1 MFLKIITNWGWTM
14 YLHKENKEL
23 FRDII
28 SIVSERKNVTTD
40 IVEKD
45 YYVTMIL
52 YLLSQKEIEIIFK
65 GGTSLSKA
73 YGVIDRFSEDIDIT
87 FKEHLGESRRKKLKY
102 NILKPI
108 AEDLE
113 IEIKNHPHDAAYY
126 TEINLLDLA
135 KCKYGEDFSR
145 YIEKNFSNFSGLSPF
160 VKLETALMS
169 YSFPTERRQI
179 SNYIYDTLK
188 NEEPELIKKYN
199 LIPFEMSVQCINRTL
214 ADKIF
219 AVCDYYLQ
227 GKAQRNSRHL
237 YDIFKLLNYVEIDEE
252 FVELMMKVRE
262 HRKTVGEKIAP
273 AANENV
279 DILQLAREIYDSR
292 FYENDYHNTTENIIS
307 DEIDYSIVIERYIQ
321 VVKELFEK

>member
-52 YLLSQKEIEIIFK
+52 YLLSQKEIEVIFK

-113 IEIKNHPHDAAYY
+113 IEIKNWKDIESDKNYNHYDFYY
-126 TEINLLDLA
+126 NSVSD
-135 KCKYGEDFSR
+135 
-145 YIEKNFSNFSGLSPF
+145 NSNFSGLSPF

-199 LIPFEMSVQCINRTL
+199 LIPFEMSVQCLNRTL

-292 FYENDYHNTTENIIS
+292 FYENY
-307 DEIDYSIVIERYIQ
+307 
-321 VVKELFEK
+321 

>member
-52 YLLSQKEIEIIFK
+52 YLLSQKEIEVIFK

-113 IEIKNHPHDAAYY
+113 IEIKNWKDIESDKNYNHYDFYY
-126 TEINLLDLA
+126 NSVSD
-135 KCKYGEDFSR
+135 
-145 YIEKNFSNFSGLSPF
+145 NSNFSGLSPF

-219 AVCDYYLQ
+219 AICDYYLQ

>member
-14 YLHKENKEL
+14 DLHKENKEL

-45 YYVTMIL
+45 YYVKMIL
-52 YLLSQKEIEIIFK
+52 YLLSKKEIEVIFK

-113 IEIKNHPHDAAYY
+113 IEIKNWKDIESDKNYNHYDFYY
-126 TEINLLDLA
+126 NSVSD
-135 KCKYGEDFSR
+135 
-145 YIEKNFSNFSGLSPF
+145 NSNFSGLAPF

-199 LIPFEMSVQCINRTL
+199 LIPFEMSVQCLNRTL

>member
-52 YLLSQKEIEIIFK
+52 YLLSQKEIEVIFK

-113 IEIKNHPHDAAYY
+113 IEIKNWKDIESDKNYNHYDFYY
-126 TEINLLDLA
+126 NSVSD
-135 KCKYGEDFSR
+135 
-145 YIEKNFSNFSGLSPF
+145 NSNFSGLSPF

-199 LIPFEMSVQCINRTL
+199 LIPFEMSVQCLNRTL

-292 FYENDYHNTTENIIS
+292 FYENDYHNTTENRIS

>member
-52 YLLSQKEIEIIFK
+52 YLLSQKEIEVIFK

-113 IEIKNHPHDAAYY
+113 IEIKNWKDIESDKNYNHYDFYY
-126 TEINLLDLA
+126 NSASD
-135 KCKYGEDFSR
+135 
-145 YIEKNFSNFSGLSPF
+145 NSNFSGLSPF

-199 LIPFEMSVQCINRTL
+199 LIPFEMSVQCLNRTL

>member
-1 MFLKIITNWGWTM
+1 M

-52 YLLSQKEIEIIFK
+52 YLLSQKEIEVIFK

-113 IEIKNHPHDAAYY
+113 IEIKNWKDIESDKNYNHYDFYY
-126 TEINLLDLA
+126 NSVSD
-135 KCKYGEDFSR
+135 
-145 YIEKNFSNFSGLSPF
+145 NSNFSGLSPF

-273 AANENV
+273 SANENV

>member
-40 IVEKD
+40 IVEKN

-113 IEIKNHPHDAAYY
+113 IEIKNWKDIESDKNYNHYDFYY
-126 TEINLLDLA
+126 NSVSD
-135 KCKYGEDFSR
+135 
-145 YIEKNFSNFSGLSPF
+145 NSNFSGLSPF

-252 FVELMMKVRE
+252 FIDVTMSMSISPSEF
-262 HRKTVGEKIAP
+262 EKIQTMVFNKSLESKLKNMFKHRA
-273 AANENV
+273 
-279 DILQLAREIYDSR
+279 DGRRLYARENIVEAAILVVIKERPKIYD
-292 FYENDYHNTTENIIS
+292 ED
-307 DEIDYSIVIERYIQ
+307 VING
-321 VVKELFEK
+321 VVQLSYKKEV

>member
-52 YLLSQKEIEIIFK
+52 YLLSQKEIEVIFK

-113 IEIKNHPHDAAYY
+113 IEIKNWKDIESDKNYNHYDFYY
-126 TEINLLDLA
+126 NSVSD
-135 KCKYGEDFSR
+135 
-145 YIEKNFSNFSGLSPF
+145 NSNFSGLSPF

-273 AANENV
+273 AANENI

>member
-113 IEIKNHPHDAAYY
+113 IEIKNWKDIESDKNYNHYDFYY
-126 TEINLLDLA
+126 NSVSD
-135 KCKYGEDFSR
+135 
-145 YIEKNFSNFSGLSPF
+145 NSNFSGLSPF

-321 VVKELFEK
+321 VVKKLFEK

>member
-73 YGVIDRFSEDIDIT
+73 YGVIDRFLEDIDIT

-113 IEIKNHPHDAAYY
+113 IEIKNWKDIESDKNYNHYDFYY
-126 TEINLLDLA
+126 NSVSD
-135 KCKYGEDFSR
+135 
-145 YIEKNFSNFSGLSPF
+145 NSNFSGLSPF
-160 VKLETALMS
+160 IKLETALMS

>member
-52 YLLSQKEIEIIFK
+52 YLLSQKEIEVIFK

-113 IEIKNHPHDAAYY
+113 IEIKNWKD
-126 TEINLLDLA
+126 
-135 KCKYGEDFSR
+135 
-145 YIEKNFSNFSGLSPF
+145 IESDNSNFSGLSPF

-199 LIPFEMSVQCINRTL
+199 LIPFEMSVQCLNRTL

>member
-28 SIVSERKNVTTD
+28 SIV
-40 IVEKD
+40 
-45 YYVTMIL
+45 YVTMIL

-65 GGTSLSKA
+65 RGTSLSKA

-113 IEIKNHPHDAAYY
+113 IEIKNWKDIESDKNYNHYDFYY
-126 TEINLLDLA
+126 NSVSD
-135 KCKYGEDFSR
+135 
-145 YIEKNFSNFSGLSPF
+145 NSNFSGLSPF

-252 FVELMMKVRE
+252 FIDVTMSMSISPSEF
-262 HRKTVGEKIAP
+262 EKIQTMVFNKSLESKLKNMFKHRA
-273 AANENV
+273 
-279 DILQLAREIYDSR
+279 DGRRLYARENIVEAAILVVIKERPKIYD
-292 FYENDYHNTTENIIS
+292 ED
-307 DEIDYSIVIERYIQ
+307 VING
-321 VVKELFEK
+321 VVQLSYKKEV

>member
-65 GGTSLSKA
+65 GGTSLSKE

-113 IEIKNHPHDAAYY
+113 IEIKNWKDIESDKNYNHYDFYY
-126 TEINLLDLA
+126 NSVSD
-135 KCKYGEDFSR
+135 
-145 YIEKNFSNFSGLSPF
+145 NSNFSGLSPF

>member
-1 MFLKIITNWGWTM
+1 M
-14 YLHKENKEL
+14 
-23 FRDII
+23 
-28 SIVSERKNVTTD
+28 
-40 IVEKD
+40 
-45 YYVTMIL
+45 
-52 YLLSQKEIEIIFK
+52 
-65 GGTSLSKA
+65 
-73 YGVIDRFSEDIDIT
+73 
-87 FKEHLGESRRKKLKY
+87 GESRRKKLKY

-113 IEIKNHPHDAAYY
+113 IEIKNWKDIESDKNYNHY
-126 TEINLLDLA
+126 
-135 KCKYGEDFSR
+135 DF
-145 YIEKNFSNFSGLSPF
+145 YKNSVSHNSNFSGLSPF

-169 YSFPTERRQI
+169 YSFSTERRQI

-199 LIPFEMSVQCINRTL
+199 LTPFEMSVQCINRTL

>member
-87 FKEHLGESRRKKLKY
+87 FKEHLGESRRKKSKY

-113 IEIKNHPHDAAYY
+113 IEIKNWKDIESDKNYNHYDFYY
-126 TEINLLDLA
+126 NSVSD
-135 KCKYGEDFSR
+135 
-145 YIEKNFSNFSGLSPF
+145 NSNFSGLSPF

>member
-52 YLLSQKEIEIIFK
+52 YLLSQKEIEVIFK
-65 GGTSLSKA
+65 VGTSLSKA

-113 IEIKNHPHDAAYY
+113 IEIKNWKDIESDKNYNHYDFYY
-126 TEINLLDLA
+126 NSVSD
-135 KCKYGEDFSR
+135 
-145 YIEKNFSNFSGLSPF
+145 NSNFSGLSPF

-199 LIPFEMSVQCINRTL
+199 LIPFEMSVQCLNRTL

>member
-1 MFLKIITNWGWTM
+1 M
-14 YLHKENKEL
+14 
-23 FRDII
+23 
-28 SIVSERKNVTTD
+28 
-40 IVEKD
+40 
-45 YYVTMIL
+45 
-52 YLLSQKEIEIIFK
+52 
-65 GGTSLSKA
+65 
-73 YGVIDRFSEDIDIT
+73 
-87 FKEHLGESRRKKLKY
+87 KY

-113 IEIKNHPHDAAYY
+113 IEIKNWKDIESDKNYNHYDFYY
-126 TEINLLDLA
+126 NSVSD
-135 KCKYGEDFSR
+135 
-145 YIEKNFSNFSGLSPF
+145 NSNFSGLSPF

-219 AVCDYYLQ
+219 AVCDYYLH

-252 FVELMMKVRE
+252 FIDVTMSMSISPSEF
-262 HRKTVGEKIAP
+262 EKIQTMVF
-273 AANENV
+273 NKSLESKLKKYV
-279 DILQLAREIYDSR
+279 
-292 FYENDYHNTTENIIS
+292 
-307 DEIDYSIVIERYIQ
+307 
-321 VVKELFEK
+321 

>member
-113 IEIKNHPHDAAYY
+113 IEIKNWKDIESDKNYNHYDFYY
-126 TEINLLDLA
+126 NSVSDT
-135 KCKYGEDFSR
+135 
-145 YIEKNFSNFSGLSPF
+145 SNFSGLSPF

>member
-113 IEIKNHPHDAAYY
+113 IEIKNWKDIESDKNYNHYDFYY
-126 TEINLLDLA
+126 NSVSD
-135 KCKYGEDFSR
+135 
-145 YIEKNFSNFSGLSPF
+145 NSNFSGLSPF

-273 AANENV
+273 EANENV

>member
-52 YLLSQKEIEIIFK
+52 YLLSQKEIEVIFK

-113 IEIKNHPHDAAYY
+113 IEIKNWKDIESDKNYNHYDFYY
-126 TEINLLDLA
+126 NSVSD
-135 KCKYGEDFSR
+135 
-145 YIEKNFSNFSGLSPF
+145 NSNFSGLSPF

-199 LIPFEMSVQCINRTL
+199 LIPFEMSVQCLNRTL

-227 GKAQRNSRHL
+227 GKAKRNSRHL
-237 YDIFKLLNYVEIDEE
+237 YDIFTLSNYVEIDEE

>member
-52 YLLSQKEIEIIFK
+52 YLLSQKEIEVIFK

-113 IEIKNHPHDAAYY
+113 IEIKNWKDIESDKNYNHYDFYY
-126 TEINLLDLA
+126 NSVSD
-135 KCKYGEDFSR
+135 
-145 YIEKNFSNFSGLSPF
+145 NSNFSGLSPF

-199 LIPFEMSVQCINRTL
+199 LIPFEMSVQCLNRTL

>member
-113 IEIKNHPHDAAYY
+113 IEIKNWKDIESDKNYNHYDFYY
-126 TEINLLDLA
+126 NSVSD
-135 KCKYGEDFSR
+135 
-145 YIEKNFSNFSGLSPF
+145 NSNFSGLSPF

-199 LIPFEMSVQCINRTL
+199 LIPFEMSVQCLNRTL

>member
-113 IEIKNHPHDAAYY
+113 IEIKNWKDIESDKNYNHYY
-126 TEINLLDLA
+126 F
-135 KCKYGEDFSR
+135 Y
-145 YIEKNFSNFSGLSPF
+145 YHLS
-160 VKLETALMS
+160 S
-169 YSFPTERRQI
+169 
-179 SNYIYDTLK
+179 
-188 NEEPELIKKYN
+188 
-199 LIPFEMSVQCINRTL
+199 C
-214 ADKIF
+214 
-219 AVCDYYLQ
+219 
-227 GKAQRNSRHL
+227 
-237 YDIFKLLNYVEIDEE
+237 
-252 FVELMMKVRE
+252 
-262 HRKTVGEKIAP
+262 
-273 AANENV
+273 
-279 DILQLAREIYDSR
+279 
-292 FYENDYHNTTENIIS
+292 
-307 DEIDYSIVIERYIQ
+307 
-321 VVKELFEK
+321 

>member
-1 MFLKIITNWGWTM
+1 M
-14 YLHKENKEL
+14 
-23 FRDII
+23 
-28 SIVSERKNVTTD
+28 
-40 IVEKD
+40 
-45 YYVTMIL
+45 
-52 YLLSQKEIEIIFK
+52 QQEIEVIFK

-73 YGVIDRFSEDIDIT
+73 YGAIDRFSEDTDIT

-113 IEIKNHPHDAAYY
+113 IEIKNWKDIESDKNYNHYDFYY
-126 TEINLLDLA
+126 NSVSD
-135 KCKYGEDFSR
+135 
-145 YIEKNFSNFSGLSPF
+145 NSNFSGLSPF

>member
-1 MFLKIITNWGWTM
+1 M

-52 YLLSQKEIEIIFK
+52 YLLSQKEIEVIFK

-113 IEIKNHPHDAAYY
+113 IEIKNWKDIESDKNYNHYDFYY
-126 TEINLLDLA
+126 NSVSD
-135 KCKYGEDFSR
+135 
-145 YIEKNFSNFSGLSPF
+145 NSNFSGLSPF

-199 LIPFEMSVQCINRTL
+199 LIPFEMSVQCLNRTL

>member
-1 MFLKIITNWGWTM
+1 M

-52 YLLSQKEIEIIFK
+52 YLLSQKEIEVIFK

-73 YGVIDRFSEDIDIT
+73 YCVIDRFSEDIDIT

-113 IEIKNHPHDAAYY
+113 IEIKNWKNIESDKNYNHYDFYY
-126 TEINLLDLA
+126 NSVSD
-135 KCKYGEDFSR
+135 
-145 YIEKNFSNFSGLSPF
+145 NSNFSGLSPF

-292 FYENDYHNTTENIIS
+292 FYENDYHNTTEI
-307 DEIDYSIVIERYIQ
+307 
-321 VVKELFEK
+321 

>member
-113 IEIKNHPHDAAYY
+113 IEIKNWKDIESDKNYNHYDFYY
-126 TEINLLDLA
+126 NSVSD
-135 KCKYGEDFSR
+135 
-145 YIEKNFSNFSGLSPF
+145 NSNFSGLSPF
-160 VKLETALMS
+160 IKLETALMS

>member
-113 IEIKNHPHDAAYY
+113 IEIKNWKDIESDKNYNHYDFYY
-126 TEINLLDLA
+126 NSVSD
-135 KCKYGEDFSR
+135 
-145 YIEKNFSNFSGLSPF
+145 NSNFSGLSPF
-160 VKLETALMS
+160 IKLETALMS

-237 YDIFKLLNYVEIDEE
+237 YDILKLLNYVEIDEE

>member
-113 IEIKNHPHDAAYY
+113 IEIKNWKDIESDKNYNHYDFYY
-126 TEINLLDLA
+126 NSVSD
-135 KCKYGEDFSR
+135 
-145 YIEKNFSNFSGLSPF
+145 NSNFSGLSPF
-160 VKLETALMS
+160 IKLETALMS

-307 DEIDYSIVIERYIQ
+307 DELDYSIVIERYIQ

>member
-113 IEIKNHPHDAAYY
+113 IEIKNWKDIESDKNYNHYDFYY
-126 TEINLLDLA
+126 NSVSD
-135 KCKYGEDFSR
+135 
-145 YIEKNFSNFSGLSPF
+145 NSNFSGLSPF

-321 VVKELFEK
+321 VLKELFEK

>member
-52 YLLSQKEIEIIFK
+52 YLLSQKEIEVIFK

-113 IEIKNHPHDAAYY
+113 IEIKNWKDIESDKNYNHYDFYY
-126 TEINLLDLA
+126 NSVSD
-135 KCKYGEDFSR
+135 
-145 YIEKNFSNFSGLSPF
+145 NSNFSGLSPF

-321 VVKELFEK
+321 VVKKLFEK

>member
-52 YLLSQKEIEIIFK
+52 YLLSQKEIEVIFK

-113 IEIKNHPHDAAYY
+113 IEIKNWKDIESDKNYNHYDFYY
-126 TEINLLDLA
+126 NSVSD
-135 KCKYGEDFSR
+135 
-145 YIEKNFSNFSGLSPF
+145 NSNFSGMSPF

>member
-45 YYVTMIL
+45 CYVTMIL

-113 IEIKNHPHDAAYY
+113 IEIKNWKDIESDKNYNHYDFYY
-126 TEINLLDLA
+126 NSVSD
-135 KCKYGEDFSR
+135 
-145 YIEKNFSNFSGLSPF
+145 NSNFSGLSPF
-160 VKLETALMS
+160 IKLETALMS

>member
-1 MFLKIITNWGWTM
+1 M

-52 YLLSQKEIEIIFK
+52 YLLSQKEIEVIFK

-73 YGVIDRFSEDIDIT
+73 YCVIDRFSEDIDIT

-113 IEIKNHPHDAAYY
+113 IEIKNWKNIESDKNYNHYDFYY
-126 TEINLLDLA
+126 NSVSD
-135 KCKYGEDFSR
+135 
-145 YIEKNFSNFSGLSPF
+145 NSNFSGLSPF

-237 YDIFKLLNYVEIDEE
+237 YDIFKLLNYVEIDEK

>member
-52 YLLSQKEIEIIFK
+52 YLLSQKEIEVIFK

-113 IEIKNHPHDAAYY
+113 IEIKNWKDIESDKNYNHYDFYY
-126 TEINLLDLA
+126 NSVSD
-135 KCKYGEDFSR
+135 
-145 YIEKNFSNFSGLSPF
+145 NSNFSGLSPF
-160 VKLETALMS
+160 VKLETVLMS

>member
-52 YLLSQKEIEIIFK
+52 YLLSQKEIEVIFK

-87 FKEHLGESRRKKLKY
+87 FKEHLGESRRKNLKY

-113 IEIKNHPHDAAYY
+113 IEIKNWKDIESDKNYNHYDFYY
-126 TEINLLDLA
+126 NSVSD
-135 KCKYGEDFSR
+135 
-145 YIEKNFSNFSGLSPF
+145 NSNFSGLSPF

-199 LIPFEMSVQCINRTL
+199 LIPFEMSVQCLNRTL

>member
-113 IEIKNHPHDAAYY
+113 IEIKNWKDIESDKNYNHYDFYY
-126 TEINLLDLA
+126 NSVSD
-135 KCKYGEDFSR
+135 
-145 YIEKNFSNFSGLSPF
+145 NSNFSGLSPF